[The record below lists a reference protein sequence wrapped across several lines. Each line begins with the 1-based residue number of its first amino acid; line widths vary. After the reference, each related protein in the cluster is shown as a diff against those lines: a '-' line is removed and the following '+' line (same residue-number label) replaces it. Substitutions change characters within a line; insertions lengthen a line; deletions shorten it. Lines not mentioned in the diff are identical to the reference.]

1 MSVTRALKDIDYAR
15 ELNRAMNPNKSTRVR
30 NKSEKRIRKDGKEW
44 LYTPSNPLKPLPIVA
59 EKPRALKDV
68 PSDKP
73 EQNNLGTE
81 LIEWAR
87 HEEAEAIEQFP
98 LLKGFNPYKFYDIAL
113 NNTYFA
119 DCLDAAMAA
128 IGFRRE
134 RNART
139 RKEDAT
145 TIMKMQPLYN
155 KQYRALSMEK
165 SQAEATKVG
174 TVIQVIESKIP
185 ESDMVPERVSE

>member
-1 MSVTRALKDIDYAR
+1 MSVTRALKAIDHAR
-15 ELNRAMNPNKSTRVR
+15 ELNRTMNPNKSTRVR
-30 NKSEKRIRKDGKEW
+30 NESEKRIRKDGKEW
-44 LYTPSNPLKPLPIVA
+44 LYTPKNPLKPLPIVV

-68 PSDKP
+68 PSEKS
-73 EQNNLGTE
+73 EQNNLATE

-98 LLKGFNPYKFYDIAL
+98 LLKAFNPYKFYDIAL
-113 NNTYFA
+113 NNAYFA

-165 SQAEATKVG
+165 SLAESTRVG

-185 ESDMVPERVSE
+185 ESDMVPERISE

>member
-1 MSVTRALKDIDYAR
+1 MSVARALKAIDHAR
-15 ELNRAMNPNKSTRVR
+15 ELNRAMNPNKGTRVR
-30 NKSEKRIRKDGKEW
+30 AKKEKRIRKDGTEW
-44 LYTPSNPLKPLPIVA
+44 TYSPSNPRKPKPPVIEL
-59 EKPRALKDV
+59 PRALHDV
-68 PSDKP
+68 PLDKP
-73 EQNNLGTE
+73 QQNNLATE
-81 LIEWAR
+81 LIGWAR

-113 NNTYFA
+113 NNEYFA
-119 DCLDAAMAA
+119 DCLDAAMSA

-155 KQYRALSMEK
+155 KQFRALSMEK
-165 SQAEATKVG
+165 SSAESTKVG
-174 TVIQVIESKIP
+174 TVIQVIETKVP
-185 ESDMVPERVSE
+185 ESDMVPRRMVE

>member
-1 MSVTRALKDIDYAR
+1 MSVTRALKAIDHAR
-15 ELNRAMNPNKSTRVR
+15 ELNRSLNPNKSTRVR
-30 NKSEKRIRKDGKEW
+30 TISEKRIRKDGTEW
-44 LYTPSNPLKPLPIVA
+44 VYRASMPRGGKPVVV
-59 EKPRALKDV
+59 EKPRALNDV

-73 EQNNLGTE
+73 TQNNLATE
-81 LIEWAR
+81 LIEWSR

-98 LLKGFNPYKFYDIAL
+98 LFKGFNPYKFYDIAL
-113 NNTYFA
+113 NNPYFA

-165 SQAEATKVG
+165 SSAEATKVG

-185 ESDMVPERVSE
+185 ESDMVPERIVE